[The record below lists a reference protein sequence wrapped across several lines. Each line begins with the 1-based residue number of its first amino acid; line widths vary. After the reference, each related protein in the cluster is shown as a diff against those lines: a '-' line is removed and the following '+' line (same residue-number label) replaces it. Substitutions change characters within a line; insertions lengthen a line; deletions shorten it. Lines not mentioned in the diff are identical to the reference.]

1 MGSSSGT
8 APLTVNEMALDTID
22 FIHAMGLQKVILFG
36 FSLGGFVAQEIALK
50 SPELVEKLILTGTG
64 PAGGEGIE
72 NVGKI
77 SFPLILKGLFTFRD
91 PKHYLFFTT
100 TINGQAHAKSFLLR
114 LKERKNNRDREPSMK
129 SFLRQLKA
137 IKAWGLQSPQ
147 NIASIKVPVL
157 IANGDNDIMVP
168 TSNSRY
174 MAKKIPN
181 SQLVIYEDAGH
192 GGIFQY
198 YSDFNLKL
206 NNFLEQK
213 N

>member
-1 MGSSSGT
+1 MKYVEAPNLFLKVRSETFSYRDVGPRDASSTIVLLNHWGAVLDNFDPRIVDNLSTQYRVIALNYRGMGSSSGT

-114 LKERKNNRDREPSMK
+114 LKERKNK
-129 SFLRQLKA
+129 
-137 IKAWGLQSPQ
+137 
-147 NIASIKVPVL
+147 
-157 IANGDNDIMVP
+157 
-168 TSNSRY
+168 
-174 MAKKIPN
+174 
-181 SQLVIYEDAGH
+181 
-192 GGIFQY
+192 
-198 YSDFNLKL
+198 
-206 NNFLEQK
+206 
-213 N
+213 